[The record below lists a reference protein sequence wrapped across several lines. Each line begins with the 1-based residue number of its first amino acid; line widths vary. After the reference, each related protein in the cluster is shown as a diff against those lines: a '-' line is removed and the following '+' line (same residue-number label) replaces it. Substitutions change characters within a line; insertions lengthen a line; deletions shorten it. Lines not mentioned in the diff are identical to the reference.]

1 MKKFFLENYLLIGIL
16 TLAAILRLYHLEF
29 QGAWLDELHTL
40 KEGDPN
46 LTFKELHDVIMFR
59 EGIPHFYFIMI
70 RIFGVIFSHSIFSIR
85 LFSAIC
91 GILAVFGIY
100 LLGKEMRNKN
110 LGYISAF
117 FLAIHPFHIEHSQDG
132 RSYSLLVLFVILAF
146 FRLVLFVKQ
155 TSIKNAIYLG
165 IFLGLITNA
174 HPIGIVNVLSV
185 YLILII
191 YFFTL
196 VKKEDRNIFIKYTF
210 LSGIFT
216 LIVFLPVYQ
225 IVAKVSEI
233 QSFWVQKPSFEYVTQ
248 VLTTLSG
255 GGKTVFYSTLVC
267 ILFIFLSFLKNFKTE
282 KDTEKQNFIN
292 TLIIFVWIT
301 FFFFFLLLKSQG
313 EASLILGRYLISLVP
328 GSILAISYTAS
339 LIKYKHFKSL
349 VVVLISFM
357 LIYTLLIEKNYYTT
371 RTKSQFNDISLKIIE
386 LNPNNETIIS
396 KWGWLLTFYLDR
408 ENTSKNVLE
417 NNLDDY
423 LNDVKTNSVS
433 QENFWYV
440 DGNSRPYLVT
450 SETQAFLDE
459 NYFLEKTI
467 DLHDC
472 WAKHF
477 ISKKELDSNEITVK
491 LNRFNNAQ
499 YNGSGN
505 LMFFENSKSS
515 LPIFLNKGKYSLEI
529 SSLSYPQSKIE
540 NENAKFKVYINS
552 KLEGTFEAS
561 EDKIKINEINFEIVS
576 DEKILLQIE
585 FINDYSKD
593 DLDRNLEIKK
603 IRINRK

>member
-196 VKKEDRNIFIKYTF
+196 VKKEDRNIFIKYTL

-255 GGKTVFYSTLVC
+255 GGKTVFYSILVC

-540 NENAKFKVYINS
+540 NENSKFKVYINS